1 MVITWHVTLWTQG
14 VGQNETDVL
23 VAVVKICR
31 TWNFPRRG
39 SRATTATPAATTA
52 TTATPATS
60 KAPGGACHGDPRDQR
75 DPRSVPRPRPPGAS
89 GVPAPPSWSLE
100 REPREPREPR
110 PARTVLRN
118 NITKSSPKLNEKN
131 IRRRGA
137 ETIQWWCMRMPWGNI
152 VGKCGKED
160 ADTYH
165 LS

>member
-23 VAVVKICR
+23 VAVVKICG

-52 TTATPATS
+52 TPATS
-60 KAPGGACHGDPRDQR
+60 KAPGGACHGIREISEIHGACHGHGHPELPVFQRHPRGR
-75 DPRSVPRPRPPGAS
+75 
-89 GVPAPPSWSLE
+89 WE

-131 IRRRGA
+131 IRRREA